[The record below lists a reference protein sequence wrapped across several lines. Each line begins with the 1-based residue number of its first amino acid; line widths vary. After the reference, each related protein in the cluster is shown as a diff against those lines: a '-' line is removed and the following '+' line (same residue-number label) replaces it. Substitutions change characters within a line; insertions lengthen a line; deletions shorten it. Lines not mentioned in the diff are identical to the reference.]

1 MSLNPGRVTG
11 KPDAFGGDI
20 LSDSDVSHFYTVANG
35 LIERKDLGESEV
47 SSQQSSSSAISRH
60 QGGTAGLRNI
70 RSHDHRRR
78 ACEREPVSKRRAAM
92 ECPEA

>member
-1 MSLNPGRVTG
+1 M
-11 KPDAFGGDI
+11 
-20 LSDSDVSHFYTVANG
+20 LSDSDVWHFYTGANG

-47 SSQQSSSSAISRH
+47 SSQRSSSSAFSRH

-78 ACEREPVSKRRAAM
+78 ACEWEPVRKRRAAM
-92 ECPEA
+92 ECSEA